1 LIRRRSHFA
10 AAAILVAICFAN
22 PAHGEPITVTGTPV
36 ALDSRDANR
45 NKAGGLTYLGGLR
58 LRSGARGFGGF
69 SGLDVSPDGTRL
81 IAVSDF
87 GRRKDERLV
96 YSKDGRLPASWRP
109 A

>member
-1 LIRRRSHFA
+1 M
-10 AAAILVAICFAN
+10 
-22 PAHGEPITVTGTPV
+22 TGTPV

-96 YSKDGRLPASWRP
+96 YSKDGRLTPLTGLDGKPLTRQARATATAKPSRASAARC
-109 A
+109 